1 MHDQNKAIIKSLVAV
16 AWADGV
22 YADEE
27 KQVLEGL
34 LEAFEATE
42 EEAEELRKYAET
54 RKTVEDVPIT
64 DLSYDD
70 RRVLLLHAVLLSYA
84 DGEPSEAEMKCIDE
98 MVKKLRISEPEA
110 TTLREIATERA
121 KRLQQQL

>member
-34 LEAFEATE
+34 LEAFEATD

-70 RRVLLLHAVLLSYA
+70 RRVLLQHAVLLSYA

-98 MVKKLRISEPEA
+98 MVEKLRISESEA
-110 TTLREIATERA
+110 NTLREIATERA